1 MNKEHEQFNNG
12 AKHGFNLALL
22 AVRNVDRT
30 IAEETDLNSQIKY
43 NTQKDMIYKIY
54 TEIKKEK
61 EANIN

>member
-1 MNKEHEQFNNG
+1 MSKEYDQFNNG

-30 IAEETDLNSQIKY
+30 IAEGIDLDSQIKY

-54 TEIKKEK
+54 TAIKKER

>member
-1 MNKEHEQFNNG
+1 MAHNEFNNG

-30 IAEETDLNSQIKY
+30 IVEDIDFDAQIKY

-54 TEIKKEK
+54 SAIKKEK